1 MLYSIKKTIMKKIIL
16 VSFILISSLS
26 YSQDWDF
33 EKPNYKKIE
42 KNIKKKNSNLFYESL
57 MNRFQN
63 ADSTMTLEEKR
74 HLYYGYTFDENYS
87 PYSHSDYG
95 DSLRVVLQK
104 EKLDSLD
111 LIKVVDFTDK
121 MLLDNP
127 FDLNAINYQ
136 LYSLE
141 QMGDKT
147 TFNKKVTQLRNI
159 VDALMSS
166 GNGKNKKE
174 AFYVIYTSHE
184 YDLVNILG
192 FQFGGSQS
200 LIEHYDYLT
209 LAENEAKIEG
219 LYFDVSPCLNSMSKM
234 FKE

>member
-1 MLYSIKKTIMKKIIL
+1 M
-16 VSFILISSLS
+16 SFLS

-42 KNIKKKNSNLFYESL
+42 KNIKKKKSNLFYESL

-74 HLYYGYTFDENYS
+74 HLYYGYRFDENYS
-87 PYSHSDYG
+87 PYSRSDYG
-95 DSLRVVLQK
+95 DSLRVVFQK
-104 EKLDSLD
+104 EKLDSID
-111 LIKVVDFTDK
+111 FIKAVDFTDK

-141 QMGDKT
+141 QMGNKT
-147 TFNKKVTQLRNI
+147 TFNKKATQLKTI

-166 GNGKNKKE
+166 GNGTSKKE

-184 YDLVNILG
+184 YDLLNILG

-209 LAENEAKIEG
+209 LVENEAKIEG
-219 LYFDVSPCLNSMSKM
+219 LYFDVSPCLDSMAKM
-234 FKE
+234 FKK

>member
-1 MLYSIKKTIMKKIIL
+1 MKNIFLIIII
-16 VSFILISSLS
+16 VLIGQIS

-42 KNIKKKNSNLFYESL
+42 KNIKKEKSNLYYESL
-57 MNRFQN
+57 MDRFS
-63 ADSTMTLEEKR
+63 AGDSTMTLEEKR
-74 HLYYGYTFDENYS
+74 HLYYGYTFDEKYS
-87 PYSHSDYG
+87 PYSRSDYG
-95 DSLRVVLQK
+95 DSLRVVLNK
-104 EKLDSLD
+104 ENLDSLD
-111 LIKVVDFTDK
+111 LIKVVDYTNK
-121 MLLDNP
+121 MLLDKP
-127 FDLNAINYQ
+127 FDLRALNYQ

-141 QMGDKT
+141 QMGNKEIFDKR
-147 TFNKKVTQLRNI
+147 VTQLRTI

-166 GNGKNKKE
+166 GNGKSKKE

-184 YDLVNILG
+184 YDLLDVLG

-209 LAENEAKIEG
+209 VTENDVGIEG
-219 LYFDVSPCLNSMSKM
+219 LFFDVSPCLNFMSKM

>member
-1 MLYSIKKTIMKKIIL
+1 MKKIIL
-16 VSFILISSLS
+16 ITFILISYFS

-42 KNIKKKNSNLFYESL
+42 KNIKNKKSNLFYKSL

-74 HLYYGYTFDENYS
+74 HLYYGYTFDKNYS
-87 PYSHSDYG
+87 PYSRSNYG
-95 DSLRVVLQK
+95 DSLRVVLEK

-141 QMGDKT
+141 QMGNKT
-147 TFNKKVTQLRNI
+147 TLNKKVTQFRTI
-159 VDALMSS
+159 IDALMSS
-166 GNGKNKKE
+166 GNGKSKKE

-184 YDLVNILG
+184 YVLLNILG
-192 FQFGGSQS
+192 FQFGGTQS
-200 LIEHYDYLT
+200 LIDHYDYLT
-209 LAENEAKIEG
+209 LAENEAKMEG

>member
-1 MLYSIKKTIMKKIIL
+1 MKKIIL
-16 VSFILISSLS
+16 ITFILIGHLT

-33 EKPNYKKIE
+33 EKPDYKKIE
-42 KNIKKKNSNLFYESL
+42 KNIQMEKSNLFYKTL
-57 MNRFQN
+57 MNRFQQ

-74 HLYYGYTFDENYS
+74 HLYYGYIFDENYS
-87 PYSHSDYG
+87 PYSRSSYR
-95 DSLRVVLQK
+95 DSLRVVVQK
-104 EKLDSLD
+104 EEIDSLD
-111 LIKVVDFTDK
+111 LNKIIVFTNE
-121 MLLDNP
+121 MLLKNP

-141 QMGDKT
+141 QLGNNESFEKRMI
-147 TFNKKVTQLRNI
+147 QLRII

-166 GNGKNKKE
+166 GNGKSKKK

-184 YDLVNILG
+184 YDLLNILG

-209 LAENEAKIEG
+209 ITENEAKLEG
-219 LYFDVSPCLNSMSKM
+219 LYFDVSPCLNSLTKM
-234 FKE
+234 LKK

>member
-1 MLYSIKKTIMKKIIL
+1 MKKIIL
-16 VSFILISSLS
+16 VSFILISFLS

-42 KNIKKKNSNLFYESL
+42 KNIKNKKSNLFYESL

-87 PYSHSDYG
+87 PYSRSDYG

-111 LIKVVDFTDK
+111 LIKVVNFTDK

-147 TFNKKVTQLRNI
+147 TFNKKVTQLRII

-166 GNGKNKKE
+166 GNGKSKKE

-184 YDLVNILG
+184 YDLLSILG

-209 LAENEAKIEG
+209 LAKNEAKLEG

-234 FKE
+234 LKE